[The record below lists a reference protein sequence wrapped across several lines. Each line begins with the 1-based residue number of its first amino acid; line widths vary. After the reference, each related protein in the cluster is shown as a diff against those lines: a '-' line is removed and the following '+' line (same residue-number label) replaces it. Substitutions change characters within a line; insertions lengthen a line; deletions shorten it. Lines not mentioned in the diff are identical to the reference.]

1 MRVTAEKLK
10 RWKFACMRVTLCRQR
25 LRASRD
31 RRSSTVAHA
40 QAAGRHCRSIQRD
53 GSLICNKDTLRSALF
68 GEGPPVTQVV
78 HASECF
84 VVFFFVCV
92 CGRQTLSEWLA
103 LARSHHVSLAKLAG
117 RFASPGCSERTSHP
131 KRAGGDSLDVG
142 ATGASGR
149 QLVRSELELKFPL
162 SLAA

>member
-1 MRVTAEKLK
+1 M
-10 RWKFACMRVTLCRQR
+10 
-25 LRASRD
+25 RAS
-31 RRSSTVAHA
+31 V
-40 QAAGRHCRSIQRD
+40 
-53 GSLICNKDTLRSALF
+53 LL
-68 GEGPPVTQVV
+68 
-78 HASECF
+78 
-84 VVFFFVCV
+84 FFFVCV

-131 KRAGGDSLDVG
+131 KRAGGDSLDAG

>member
-40 QAAGRHCRSIQRD
+40 QAVGRHCRSIQRD

-68 GEGPPVTQVV
+68 ERRYSSYAGGACER
-78 HASECF
+78 
-84 VVFFFVCV
+84 VFCCSSCVCV

-131 KRAGGDSLDVG
+131 KRAGGDSLDAG